1 MERNIKEDLKKV
13 RDYETL
19 LFKDKG
25 TIHAYAIHGHLQGN
39 GSDLP
44 GNMTPNERTNALRH
58 RELNSLAAMCGVP
71 DFSDSELQE
80 IDRIQMDEIIT
91 ASVEKLRDLPAGSEP
106 KTDDD
111 SFYKGKLLQ

>member
-39 GSDLP
+39 GSD
-44 GNMTPNERTNALRH
+44 
-58 RELNSLAAMCGVP
+58 
-71 DFSDSELQE
+71 LQE